1 MEAGDEKGRRRRISN
16 CGGEGALFL
25 EGKMAH
31 TARPSSPFI
40 YYAAESRR
48 ERKKVRVPLLNFP
61 SPNRRHRLVMAT
73 EEKGEGEH
81 FPKFVRRKKYIFGLN
96 VARAAWISPQSWTTL
111 KKGKEKRRR
120 FSRWSRKK
128 HFFVWENERQASCC
142 QAKNFKVTFHASF
155 VPQTGALLFRR
166 LPSFSI
172 AEREERQ
179 KTFPSPLLT
188 LNSVGEWGWG

>member
-1 MEAGDEKGRRRRISN
+1 
-16 CGGEGALFL
+16 
-25 EGKMAH
+25 
-31 TARPSSPFI
+31 
-40 YYAAESRR
+40 
-48 ERKKVRVPLLNFP
+48 
-61 SPNRRHRLVMAT
+61 MAT

-172 AEREERQ
+172 AKREERQ
-179 KTFPSPLLT
+179 KNYISFPAFNTQFGGGMGLGLGAPLLS
-188 LNSVGEWGWG
+188 LLQGGKAGIERSGL